1 MKTSLVAL
9 VLGFV
14 LALVLTPLVRAWARR
29 RLVDSPEDGRKVHN
43 RPIPR
48 TGGLAIAAGVLGPIL
63 GLALHENQISA
74 LIYQDGAR
82 IVTLLLGAVAAL
94 ALGLLDDLFRV
105 PAKFR
110 LLAIFGI
117 ALFEWLGGHRIDA
130 VTVPSIGTVQLGLFS
145 LPVTLLW
152 IAGIIVA
159 FNFIDGLDGL
169 AGGIALIGT
178 LTMLMMAY
186 IDGNLLWLT
195 WAGAMAGAL
204 LGFLCFNFNP
214 ASIFMGDSGSN
225 FLGFLM
231 ALVSLETSRKGPTAV
246 ALFVPMLAA
255 GLPILD
261 AALTMVRRALMR
273 EGLFVS
279 ERGHIHHRLLDIGL
293 THRRAVL
300 VLYAFTVVL
309 SLSALALLSK
319 IPTLQLTAAV
329 VIAAAIFWLMF
340 VTGYVRLED
349 LRLMYRQ
356 GVRNKARARILQ
368 DLVEDAVSD
377 IAAAPIWD
385 LEASLSRLIGRTGI
399 SGVSWSRTDGS
410 RLVVGDFEDKAKGVR
425 ASFSFPDGDQTTE
438 IVFLWRGRASGP
450 SQSEVV
456 ALRTFLARAA
466 ERTPGATTG
475 LDAFPLKPN

>member
-9 VLGFV
+9 ALGFV
-14 LALVLTPLVRAWARR
+14 LAILLTPLVRAWARR
-29 RLVDSPEDGRKVHN
+29 RLVDSPDEGRKVHDT
-43 RPIPR
+43 PIPR

-63 GLALHENQISA
+63 GLAIYENQISA
-74 LIYQDGAR
+74 LIYQDRAR
-82 IVTLLLGAVAAL
+82 IVTLLVGAAAAL
-94 ALGLLDDLFRV
+94 VLGLLDDLFRM
-105 PAKFR
+105 PAKYR

-130 VTVPSIGTVQLGLFS
+130 VTVPSIGVVHLGLLS

-169 AGGIALIGT
+169 AGGVALIGT

-225 FLGFLM
+225 FLGFLI
-231 ALVSLETSRKGPTAV
+231 ALVSLQTSRKGSTAV

-279 ERGHIHHRLLDIGL
+279 ERGHIHHRLLDMGL
-293 THRRAVL
+293 TQRRAVL

-309 SLSALALLSK
+309 SLSAMALLSK
-319 IPTLQLTAAV
+319 IPMLQLGAAV
-329 VIAAAIFWLMF
+329 VIAAAIFGLMF
-340 VTGYVRLED
+340 VTGYVRIDD
-349 LRLMYRQ
+349 LRLMYRR
-356 GVRNKARARILQ
+356 GVSNQARARALQ
-368 DLVEDAVSD
+368 GLVEGACSD
-377 IAAAPIWD
+377 IDSAPIWD

-399 SGVSWSRTDGS
+399 SGVSWSRTSGS
-410 RLVVGDFEDKAKGVR
+410 RLLIGDFDDQAKGVR
-425 ASFSFPDGDQTTE
+425 ASFSFLDGNQTTE
-438 IVFLWRGRASGP
+438 IVFLWRGRTSGP

-456 ALRTFLARAA
+456 ALRRFLARAA
-466 ERTPGATTG
+466 ERTPGT
-475 LDAFPLKPN
+475 N